1 MSVKCLMRSLLS
13 GTLALAL
20 MAAGFAQDIS
30 AEQKTKVLDG
40 VSEVIA
46 RRAFVPGV
54 DFTTWPKFIEE
65 QREAIDK
72 ATTVPQFTTAVNQAL
87 RKFGFSHI
95 VLQSPRQAERRTQT
109 TAIGIGVSVQPNEQG
124 LVVRAVNDGSPANK
138 AGIVAGDV
146 ILTVDGQKAA
156 TVESITGEVG
166 VKRKLEVLRASGE
179 KALLE
184 VELQRYSTTRKDT
197 VTVTEGRKA
206 VIKIHSFSAGY
217 NRQEIEALI
226 KEASE
231 KSDYL
236 VLDLRSNGG
245 GAVVNMNH
253 LLSMLLPDKTEFGVF
268 VNRALSDLYKRE
280 NPDKAVSADSV
291 ARWAKSRLS
300 TRARQDIKPYAG
312 KIAVLTNRG
321 SASASEIVALALRE
335 NVGAKIVG
343 SKSMGAVL
351 ASTYARLEGGFQ
363 LQFPVSD
370 YVSTKWVRIEGNP
383 LVPDIEIAG
392 PVADGVDP
400 VIARAFEAIMPV
412 AGTKPGN

>member
-1 MSVKCLMRSLLS
+1 MRSTLS
-13 GTLALAL
+13 GILIFAL

-30 AEQKTKVLDG
+30 TEQKTSVLDG

-72 ATTVPQFTTAVNQAL
+72 AATVPQFTAAVNQAL

-124 LVVRAVNDGSPANK
+124 LVVRTVNEGSPANK
-138 AGIVAGDV
+138 AGIVPGDV
-146 ILTVDGQKAA
+146 ILTVDGAKAA
-156 TVESITGEVG
+156 SVEAITGEAG
-166 VKRKLEVLRASGE
+166 VKRKLELLRANGE
-179 KALLE
+179 KTT
-184 VELQRYSTTRKDT
+184 VDIELQRYSTTRKDT
-197 VTVTEGRKA
+197 ITVTEDRKA
-206 VIKIHSFSAGY
+206 VIKIHSFSNGY
-217 NRQEIEALI
+217 NRQEIEALV
-226 KEASE
+226 KQASE

-245 GAVVNMNH
+245 GAVTNMNH
-253 LLSMLLPDKTEFGVF
+253 LLSLLMPDKTEFGVF
-268 VNRALSDLYKRE
+268 VNRALSDLFKRE
-280 NPDKAVSADSV
+280 NPDQPVTADSV
-291 ARWAKSRLS
+291 ARWTKSRVR
-300 TRARQDIKPYAG
+300 TAARADIKPYAG

-335 NVGAKIVG
+335 NVGAKVVG
-343 SKSMGAVL
+343 SKTMGAVL

-383 LVPDIEIAG
+383 IVPDVEVTG

-400 VIARAFEAIMPV
+400 VIARAFEAIATV